1 MISSNAFAGLLLK
14 INRIFGCFF
23 NVRKFDLQRI
33 VNQSTAKYSG
43 NPIYPKSFTRR
54 FHGDQKEKNDSS
66 SSLPIDP
73 LLIPDFFGNNVN
85 PLAYIFVKSIPN

>member
-1 MISSNAFAGLLLK
+1 MDCKSVHCQIVTRFFAH
-14 INRIFGCFF
+14 
-23 NVRKFDLQRI
+23 
-33 VNQSTAKYSG
+33 G
-43 NPIYPKSFTRR
+43 NPIYRKSFTRR